1 MSGAVPVSRQTRP
14 RAERLADALSYFLNP
29 LAFPPIAFA
38 LVSWHFG
45 APGGEVAW
53 VFGVSVATFTVV
65 PLLALLWMVRDGRVA
80 TLEVRDR
87 SRRTLPMLVCVGS
100 YAAGIAL
107 LGATAT
113 TAVPVLVSFAAI
125 YPVNTLVLIAIT
137 RVWKISIHM
146 AGLAAFVSGLLF
158 VALVAWENLPADWEA
173 ALTVA
178 TTAPLVLLLPVLM
191 WARVRAKAHT
201 VAQVVAGAAFGL
213 FVPLVELYWLT
224 FHVLDLA

>member
-1 MSGAVPVSRQTRP
+1 MSVMPPAPPRP
-14 RAERLADALSYFLNP
+14 RAERLADALSYLLNP
-29 LAFPPIAFA
+29 LAFPPVAFA

-53 VFGVSVATFTVV
+53 VFAVSTVTFAVL
-65 PLLALLWMVRDGRVA
+65 PLLALLWMVREGRAA

-87 SRRTLPMLVCVGS
+87 TRRTLPMLVCVGS
-100 YAAGIAL
+100 YVAGIAL
-107 LGATAT
+107 LGATVT
-113 TAVPVLVSFAAI
+113 TARDVLVAFAAI
-125 YPVNTLVLIAIT
+125 YPVNTLVLLGIT
-137 RVWKISIHM
+137 RWWKISIHM

-158 VALVAWENLPADWEA
+158 VCLVAWENLPPDWEA

-201 VAQVVAGAAFGL
+201 VAQVVGGAAFGL
-213 FVPLVELYWLT
+213 LVPLAELYWLT
-224 FHVLDLA
+224 YHLLDLA

>member
-1 MSGAVPVSRQTRP
+1 MSGAVPHS
-14 RAERLADALSYFLNP
+14 RAERLADALSYLLNP
-29 LAFPPIAFA
+29 LAFPPVAFA

-45 APGGEVAW
+45 AAAGEVAW
-53 VFGVSVATFTVV
+53 VFGVSLAFFGIV
-65 PLLALLWMVRDGRVA
+65 PLLALLWMVREGRA
-80 TLEVRDR
+80 TSLEVRDK

-100 YAAGIAL
+100 YALGIAL

-113 TAVPVLVSFAAI
+113 TAVRVLVAFAAI
-125 YPVNTLVLIAIT
+125 YPVNTLILLGIT
-137 RVWKISIHM
+137 RWWKISIHM

-158 VALVAWENLPADWEA
+158 VALVAWEGLPDDWEA

-201 VAQVVAGAAFGL
+201 VGQVVAGAAFGL
-213 FVPLVELYWLT
+213 FVPLAELYWLT
-224 FHVLDLA
+224 FHALDLA

>member
-1 MSGAVPVSRQTRP
+1 MSGAVPRP
-14 RAERLADALSYFLNP
+14 RAERLADALSYLLNP
-29 LAFPPIAFA
+29 LAFPPVAFA

-45 APGGEVAW
+45 AAAGEVAW
-53 VFGVSVATFTVV
+53 VFGVSLVFFAIV
-65 PLLALLWMVRDGRVA
+65 PLLALLWMVREGRA
-80 TLEVRDR
+80 TSLEVRDK

-100 YAAGIAL
+100 YALGIAL

-113 TAVPVLVSFAAI
+113 TAVRVLVAFAAI
-125 YPVNTLVLIAIT
+125 YPVNTLILLGIT
-137 RVWKISIHM
+137 RWWKISIHM

-158 VALVAWENLPADWEA
+158 VSLVAWEGLPDDWEA

-201 VAQVVAGAAFGL
+201 VGQVVAGAAFGL
-213 FVPLVELYWLT
+213 FVPLAELYWLT
-224 FHVLDLA
+224 FHALMS